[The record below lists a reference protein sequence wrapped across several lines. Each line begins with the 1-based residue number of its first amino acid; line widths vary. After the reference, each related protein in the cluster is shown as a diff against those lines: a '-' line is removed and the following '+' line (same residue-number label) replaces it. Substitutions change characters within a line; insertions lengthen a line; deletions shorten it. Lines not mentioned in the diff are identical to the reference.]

1 MPDEG
6 MEQTTETSAEQTPA
20 VVAEQTDQA
29 APVTTDSAAPVEG
42 ERAAPEPQVRFQS
55 DADLRAFL
63 ESDERGKA
71 YLEKIRNDQFN
82 AARQNFEAEL
92 RRQAASDEVLA
103 SAFRAVTNEL
113 GIDADDERVQRTVQS
128 FAKPFMERNQRELNE
143 LYFEQAKAGF
153 PTETQAALDL
163 VWQQTEGDLG
173 VQNQIIG
180 QLWNARAETAAST
193 AVSGLSL
200 DALPEDHPIQ
210 KQIQDRIAQGVEEEL
225 RARERQANRVDP
237 GPKVGGN
244 PAGGSFTASDISKMT
259 PEEINANWDR
269 VREALPS
276 LSKTPTTA

>member
-153 PTETQAALDL
+153 PSEAQAALDL

-259 PEEINANWDR
+259 PEEINAN
-269 VREALPS
+269 
-276 LSKTPTTA
+276 